1 MSWPTD
7 VDMASIGRTLLVNP
21 STGLPIG
28 TTTIPV
34 SGTVTVQAGS
44 TVNLGSVATV
54 SVGLIPLAA
63 LGPTGN
69 MVGAVSTQAVASNGL
84 RTGLILT
91 NTNGS
96 LSVSFAVATTAVLN
110 TGVTLFPTG
119 TWSMGAFDFTRSA
132 INAIASA
139 SGPIISVQEFS

>member
-1 MSWPTD
+1 MGWPTD

-34 SGTVTVQAGS
+34 SGTIAFAAGA
-44 TVNLGSVATV
+44 TVNMGIV
-54 SVGLIPLAA
+54 PLSA

-119 TWSMGAFDFTRSA
+119 TWSMGAFDFTRSQ

-139 SGPIISVQEFS
+139 SGPILAVQEFS